1 MSIKME
7 SLPNRNRVYFLDNL
21 RTFLIFLVVL
31 IHTGLIYESSGIPAA
46 WWIVDDP
53 ATNDLSGIINLVIDI
68 FVMSAIVFVSGY
80 FAPSSLRRKG
90 AMEFM
95 KSKFKRLIVPWI
107 MAALILLPLYKFLF
121 LYSRGLPQ
129 ENWTTYFH
137 WSNGIWSQNWL
148 WFLPVLFLFDVL
160 FVLMSRMGWEN
171 AHLSL
176 KAAIGISFL
185 IGLSYSFV
193 MDFFQFQ
200 GWTKTFFL
208 DFQNE
213 RLLIYFLVF
222 MVGSLFCKS
231 KAFESKPGSKKLYYA
246 VSSTVWIPVNIYLG
260 LIIFYL
266 MNPGA
271 LIFSDLF
278 DTFLVQFVFMLSLIS
293 LLYVS
298 INTFRFYFDRQ
309 GKIGRELSRNSYS
322 VYIIHAV
329 VLGFLATLI
338 VDTSLP
344 SLVKYL
350 IVTFATYFVSNLVV
364 SIYRRMSASFF
375 KKINLWINGGLTHR
389 ETSS

>member
-1 MSIKME
+1 ME
-7 SLPNRNRVYFLDNL
+7 SLPNRNRIYFLDNL

-31 IHTGLIYESSGIPAA
+31 IHTGLVYESSGIPAA

-68 FVMSAIVFVSGY
+68 FVMAAIFFVSGY

-90 AMEFM
+90 TMEFL

-107 MAALILLPLYKFLF
+107 VASLVLLPLYKFLF

-129 ENWTTYFH
+129 ENWITYFH

-160 FVLMSRMGWEN
+160 FVLLSRMGWEN
-171 AHLSL
+171 VQIRLRT
-176 KAAIGISFL
+176 AIGISFL
-185 IGLSYSFV
+185 IGLIYSVV

-200 GWTKTFFL
+200 GWTKTFFF

-222 MVGSLFCKS
+222 MVGSLFRKS
-231 KAFESKPGSKKLYYA
+231 KAFESKPRSKKLYFA

-266 MNPGA
+266 MNPGT
-271 LIFSDLF
+271 LIFSDLV
-278 DTFLVQFVFMLSLIS
+278 DTFLVQFIFMLSLIS
-293 LLYVS
+293 LLFVS
-298 INTFRFYFDRQ
+298 INTFRFYFDKQ

-329 VLGFLATLI
+329 VLGILATLMM
-338 VDTSLP
+338 DSKLP
-344 SLVKYL
+344 SLLKYL
-350 IVTFATYFVSNLVV
+350 LVTFATYFLSNLVV
-364 SIYRRMSASFF
+364 SIYRRMSASFI
-375 KKINLWINGGLTHR
+375 KKTYIWINGGLTHH